1 MNKIRLTLTTFPR
14 NRKYTEI
21 DLSYNAVIC
30 RKTLKICQGKILTT
44 IRIENDVFMNNV
56 VEHRPVGHRIN
67 WFSAFDFIIRNVYLS
82 IIRNVYL
89 LLQFV
94 TRLAVFHTL
103 KRVFIQILYIVN
115 RN

>member
-1 MNKIRLTLTTFPR
+1 VNKIRLTLTTFPR

-44 IRIENDVFMNNV
+44 IRIENDVFMKFVGSPTNV

-82 IIRNVYL
+82 L
-89 LLQFV
+89 
-94 TRLAVFHTL
+94 
-103 KRVFIQILYIVN
+103 
-115 RN
+115 